1 MYRRQQIFIRART
14 TRGSCRYAAGIA
26 ARILAALALATAMA
40 PVFAAGTMV
49 ATVSLFATP
58 NPSQLHQSVH
68 FGVVVAG
75 TGGTYPTGTVNVH
88 DVNDNVDIC
97 TALPLAGSGGTK
109 TASCD
114 YANLSLRTTELYAY
128 YSGDANYAQAS
139 STPHLQ
145 QTVNGM
151 ELWPT
156 VTLGMEYSANPYIL
170 ARVIGNSPTGTVTFA
185 DTDTLQTICAN
196 VPLTGSGNERTALC
210 NSSSLALTPG
220 THNVGATYSGDA
232 NNPSY
237 VSANVTYGVV
247 NAVSH
252 TSLASPGSG
261 DVSVGQNIHFSARLS
276 VDAGVTIPPT
286 GTIKFIDGGADGST
300 ATVLCQTAAVQ
311 DAPGAL
317 TATAGCNATISN
329 PGSHLIGTD
338 FRPDSPYMTS
348 AGSSNDATLSVRT
361 NPTLTLTGSVASSVV
376 GQPVTLTAT
385 LSGAVNPTG
394 TVQFA
399 NGRPQCAA
407 VPLTA
412 AGSGYT
418 ATCTYSAGG
427 TGTYSWIATFAGDN
441 LNQSAS
447 ARFAVNSSKADTRIS
462 SVVASPA
469 TIGLGG
475 STTVTFTFGSVA
487 PSDGGFT
494 DSGSIGVSDGS
505 ASCAP
510 IAVSSSPSPLQLSCI
525 LSPTSVGNKTL
536 TVTFAGSSY
545 YNPSTGTGTL
555 SVINAAAT
563 YTVTPNAGPNGSIA
577 PATPQTVN
585 AGATATFSVSANPGY
600 AATVGGSC
608 GGSLSGNVYTTAPV
622 GANCSVVASFAS
634 TAAANVN
641 LNQFGLSGS
650 WYNQTTSG
658 QGIMLSTLP
667 DQSSPGH
674 GVAFA
679 GWFTYDVAPG
689 GGPEKQRWYA
699 LQGPIDNINHVATL
713 TIYKGNGGNFDAPP
727 RITATPV
734 GSATLQ
740 FADCQHGTLIYSF
753 TDGSGRSG
761 TIPLTRLDASITCS
775 PSGDNGVSAPSYLLT
790 TSWYNRATSGQGIF
804 TVVNPD
810 QHVLFMAWY
819 TYMPN
824 GLASGDASQRWY
836 VLQLGPDIP
845 YTASIVPAS
854 GIPIYTGTD
863 GVFDNPAPYVRTQV
877 GTATLTFIDCAN
889 LRLSYTFTGGTNA
902 GVSGS
907 TDLIRLGNAPTA
919 CGL

>member
-1 MYRRQQIFIRART
+1 MYRRQQIFTRART
-14 TRGSCRYAAGIA
+14 TRGSCRRAARIA
-26 ARILAALALATAMA
+26 ARTLAALALAAATAPA
-40 PVFAAGTMV
+40 LAAGTMV

-68 FGVVVAG
+68 LGVVVAG

-88 DVNDNVDIC
+88 DVTHNTDIC

-114 YANLSLRTTELYAY
+114 YADLALRTTELYAY
-128 YSGDANYAQAS
+128 YSGDANYAPAS

-151 ELWPT
+151 ELWPAM
-156 VTLGMEYSANPYIL
+156 TLNVEYSSNPYIR
-170 ARVIGNSPTGTVTFA
+170 ASVIGNNPTGTVTFA
-185 DTDTLQTICAN
+185 DADSLQTICSN
-196 VPLTGSGNERTALC
+196 IPLAGSGNERTAVC
-210 NSSSLALTPG
+210 NSGGLTLTPG
-220 THNVGATYSGDA
+220 THNIGATYSGDA
-232 NNPSY
+232 SNPSY
-237 VSANVTYGVV
+237 VSANVTYTVV
-247 NAVSH
+247 KAVARA
-252 TSLASPGSG
+252 SLTSPGSS
-261 DVSVGQNIHFSARLS
+261 DVSVGQNIHFSASLT
-276 VDAGVTIPPT
+276 VDTGVTIAPT
-286 GTIKFIDGGADGST
+286 GTMKFIDGGSDGSS
-300 ATVLCQTAAVQ
+300 ATVLCQAPAVQ
-311 DAPGAL
+311 DTPGAL
-317 TATAGCNATISN
+317 TATAACDATISN
-329 PGSHLIGTD
+329 PGSHLVGTD
-338 FRPDSPYMTS
+338 FRPDNPYMIS

-361 NPTLTLTGSVASSVV
+361 SPTLTLASSVASSVV
-376 GQPVTLTAT
+376 GQYVTLTAT

-399 NGRPQCAA
+399 NGRPQCDAA
-407 VPLTA
+407 PLTA
-412 AGSGYT
+412 AGSGYA
-418 ATCTYSAGG
+418 ATCTYSPGS
-427 TGTYSWIATFAGDN
+427 TGTYSWVATFAGDN

-447 ARFAVNSSKADTRIS
+447 ARLAVNSNKADTRIS
-462 SVVASPA
+462 SVVANPA
-469 TIGLGG
+469 SIGLGG
-475 STTVTFTFGSVA
+475 STTVTFTFASIA
-487 PSDGGFT
+487 PSDGGFY
-494 DSGSIGVSDGS
+494 DNGSISVSDGS
-505 ASCAP
+505 ANCTP
-510 IAVSSSPSPLQLSCI
+510 IAVSSSPRPLQLSCTLI
-525 LSPTSVGNKTL
+525 PTSIGSKTL
-536 TVTFAGSSY
+536 SVAFGGSAY

-555 SVINAAAT
+555 NVANAAAT

-585 AGATATFSVSANPGY
+585 AGATATFSVNADPGY

-622 GANCSVVASFAS
+622 GADCSVVASFAP

-650 WYNQTTSG
+650 WYNPATSG
-658 QGIMLSTLP
+658 QGLMLSTLP

-699 LQGPIDNINHVATL
+699 LQGPVDNINRVATL
-713 TIYKGNGGNFDAPP
+713 TIYKGDGGNFDAPP

-753 TDGSGRSG
+753 SDGSGRSG

-775 PSGDNGVSAPSYLLT
+775 PSGDNGASAPSYLLT

-824 GLASGDASQRWY
+824 GLAGGDASQRWY

-854 GIPIYTGTD
+854 GIPIYTGSG

-889 LRLSYTFTGGTNA
+889 LRLSYVFTGGTNA

-907 TDLIRLGNAPTA
+907 TDLIRLGNAPTT